1 MKKIVFIVVCIVGI
15 TCFTSCRSTSKPCGL
30 ANNAFGTPMSF
41 EQIDVS

>member
-30 ANNAFGTPMSF
+30 GDNAFGTPMSF